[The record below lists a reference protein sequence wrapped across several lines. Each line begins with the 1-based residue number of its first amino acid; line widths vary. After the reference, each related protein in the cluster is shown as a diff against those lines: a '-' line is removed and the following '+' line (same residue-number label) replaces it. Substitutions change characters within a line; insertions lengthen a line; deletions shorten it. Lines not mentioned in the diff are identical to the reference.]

1 MTLPKNTTELRLA
14 ESVTSRYLFRSDF
27 YHIKNWSF
35 DFQREGTLKRG
46 YNECFCFVFVK
57 KGSLAI
63 DLAPNSYSMHIG
75 HVVLEKAHFEYTLR
89 PTVGECS
96 IFNFTTSF
104 YDQLIRDYALD
115 KSFFFGNPN
124 LLSVVLSS
132 SPEIDYLHHQI
143 MKRMEN
149 AGKLEV
155 DSLVMKLVGQLLE
168 NITDKV
174 VAVEELPASVR
185 KNHMSTIERA
195 KLYLQ
200 DHFTEDIS
208 LQEVASHCNV
218 SPFHFGR
225 TFKKFTNYS
234 PHQYLLTIRLK
245 HAELLLRNTT
255 RPILD
260 ICFLSGFNSLE
271 HFVTMFKQRYH
282 VSPTQY
288 RRE

>member
-1 MTLPKNTTELRLA
+1 
-14 ESVTSRYLFRSDF
+14 
-27 YHIKNWSF
+27 
-35 DFQREGTLKRG
+35 
-46 YNECFCFVFVK
+46 
-57 KGSLAI
+57 
-63 DLAPNSYSMHIG
+63 
-75 HVVLEKAHFEYTLR
+75 
-89 PTVGECS
+89 
-96 IFNFTTSF
+96 
-104 YDQLIRDYALD
+104 
-115 KSFFFGNPN
+115 
-124 LLSVVLSS
+124 
-132 SPEIDYLHHQI
+132 
-143 MKRMEN
+143 
-149 AGKLEV
+149 
-155 DSLVMKLVGQLLE
+155 
-168 NITDKV
+168 
-174 VAVEELPASVR
+174 
-185 KNHMSTIERA
+185 MSTIERA